1 MAHYVNN
8 ADFLKA
14 ISEYKDKVNHAK
26 ENNLPKPIVSNYI
39 GECILK
45 IATHLS
51 YKPNFINY
59 SYREDMILDGIENC
73 IQYIDNFDPSKSK
86 NPFAYFTQIIY
97 YAFLRRIAK
106 EKKQSYIKGK
116 LIQDMPF
123 EMFELQEQDESGE
136 FHNAY
141 LEFMQNNNT
150 FDDFIG
156 RKKERAAKKKLES
169 NLNAFIDDGDSDDGF
184 SGLDS
189 ENDEGDLNSEDP
201 ILASTSVEDKKSSKK
216 KKR

>member
-8 ADFLKA
+8 ADFLAALLEMREKKKQA
-14 ISEYKDKVNHAK
+14 EDNG
-26 ENNLPKPIVSNYI
+26 LPKPQVSNYI

-59 SYREDMILDGIENC
+59 SYRDDMILDGVENC
-73 IQYIDNFDPSKSK
+73 IQYIDNFDPTKSN

-123 EMFELQEQDESGE
+123 ESFDLQDGDDKDY
-136 FHNAY
+136 HNAY
-141 LEFMQNNNT
+141 MDFIQNNST
-150 FDDFIG
+150 FDDSWME
-156 RKKERAAKKKLES
+156 RKLEKKKKKKLT
-169 NLNAFIDDGDSDDGF
+169 NLDDFIELKEEDVGIDNHT
-184 SGLDS
+184 
-189 ENDEGDLNSEDP
+189 ENDS
-201 ILASTSVEDKKSSKK
+201 
-216 KKR
+216 

>member
-8 ADFLKA
+8 ADFLQA
-14 ISEYKDKVNHAK
+14 LIEYRSKCAKAK
-26 ENNLPKPIVSNYI
+26 EEGKEKPIVSNYI

-59 SYREDMILDGIENC
+59 SYRDDMILDGVENC
-73 IQYIDNFDPSKSK
+73 IQYIDNFNPDKSS

-123 EMFELQEQDESGE
+123 EAFELQEGDEGAD

-141 LEFMQNNNT
+141 LEFMQQNHN
-150 FDDFIG
+150 FDDTFME
-156 RKKERAAKKKLES
+156 RKKAKRKKKQVDLGEFLGDNDES
-169 NLNAFIDDGDSDDGF
+169 NEID
-184 SGLDS
+184 
-189 ENDEGDLNSEDP
+189 
-201 ILASTSVEDKKSSKK
+201 K
-216 KKR
+216 

>member
-8 ADFLKA
+8 KDFLDA
-14 ISEYKDKVNHAK
+14 IIKMKEQAK
-26 ENNLPKPIVSNYI
+26 EAEEKGLPKPIVSNYI

-59 SYREDMILDGIENC
+59 SYRDDMILDGVENC
-73 IQYIDNFDPSKSK
+73 IQYIDNFNPDKSS

-123 EMFELQEQDESGE
+123 EAFEVQEGDDKEY
-136 FHNAY
+136 HNAY
-141 LEFMQNNNT
+141 LDFMQQNHT
-150 FDDFIG
+150 FDDSFIERKKEKKKKKLTNLDDFIG
-156 RKKERAAKKKLES
+156 
-169 NLNAFIDDGDSDDGF
+169 D
-184 SGLDS
+184 
-189 ENDEGDLNSEDP
+189 NDEQIDSGSDSHLG
-201 ILASTSVEDKKSSKK
+201 
-216 KKR
+216 

>member
-8 ADFLKA
+8 KDFLEA
-14 ISEYKDKVNHAK
+14 IIKMKEQAK
-26 ENNLPKPIVSNYI
+26 EAEEKGLPKPIVSDYI

-59 SYREDMILDGIENC
+59 SYRDDMILDGVENC
-73 IQYIDNFDPSKSK
+73 IQYIDNFNPDKSS

-123 EMFELQEQDESGE
+123 EAFEVQEGDDSEY
-136 FHNAY
+136 HNAY
-141 LEFMQNNNT
+141 LDFMQNNHT
-150 FDDFIG
+150 FDDSFIERKKEKKKKKLTNLDDFIG
-156 RKKERAAKKKLES
+156 DNNEPSET
-169 NLNAFIDDGDSDDGF
+169 DT
-184 SGLDS
+184 GLDS
-189 ENDEGDLNSEDP
+189 
-201 ILASTSVEDKKSSKK
+201 
-216 KKR
+216 

>member
-8 ADFLKA
+8 ADFLAAIVEMKA
-14 ISEYKDKVNHAK
+14 KVKYAE
-26 ENNLPKPIVSNYI
+26 ENGLPKPQVSNYI

-59 SYREDMILDGIENC
+59 SYRDDMILDGVENC
-73 IQYIDNFDPSKSK
+73 IQYIDNFDPTKSN

-123 EMFELQEQDESGE
+123 EMFELQEGDEGGD

-141 LEFMQNNNT
+141 LDFMQQNHT
-150 FDDFIG
+150 FDDTFIERKKAKKKKQVNLDDFIG
-156 RKKERAAKKKLES
+156 EDDDSEQ
-169 NLNAFIDDGDSDDGF
+169 IDKR
-184 SGLDS
+184 LDS
-189 ENDEGDLNSEDP
+189 
-201 ILASTSVEDKKSSKK
+201 
-216 KKR
+216 